1 MAIRTCDLNGNPF
14 IGVFCRLMGDVAI
27 CPMETGGELIGLIQ
41 EVLGARVHRT
51 SAGGTN
57 LHGSLVAANSK
68 GLMAPFFY
76 SEEELTRPPF
86 DRSDEGLP
94 DDVRIVISDEPLTAW
109 GNNLLLSETR
119 ALINPDIP
127 RSSIRVIEDIFD
139 VEAVRGTISGI
150 KTVGS
155 IAVLNRKGMVV
166 HPKASPDDMN
176 LLEEVF
182 GVKPYISTANF
193 GSPHLGASIMAN
205 DSGALVGSKSSGVE
219 LNRIENSL
227 DIID

>member
-1 MAIRTCDLNGNPF
+1 MAIRTCNLNGNPF
-14 IGVFCRLMGDVAI
+14 IGVFCRLMGNIVI
-27 CPMETGGELIGLIQ
+27 CPIETGDEIIELIR
-41 EVLGARVHRT
+41 EVLGAEVHRT
-51 SAGGTN
+51 SAGSTN

-68 GLMAPFFY
+68 GLIAPFFY
-76 SEEELTRPPF
+76 SEEELAKPPVDGRDGNF
-86 DRSDEGLP
+86 LEG
-94 DDVRIVISDEPLTAW
+94 VRIVISDDPLTAW
-109 GNNLLLSETR
+109 GNNVLLSETK

-127 RSSIRVIEDIFD
+127 KGSIKVLEDTFD
-139 VEAVRGTISGI
+139 VEVVRGAISGI

-155 IAVLNRKGMVV
+155 IAVLNSKGMVV
-166 HPKASPDDMN
+166 HPKASPDDMQ

-193 GSPHLGASIMAN
+193 GSPHLGASMIAN
-205 DSGALVGSKSSGVE
+205 DRGALVGSKSSGVE